1 MTMVSSLSFDTSIQF
16 VKGIGPKRAALLGRA
31 DIKTVEDLLYY
42 FPRRY
47 LDRSNLIPIGRLKPD
62 EFATVIGRV
71 YSVETV
77 AGRRKRL
84 IVLVGDGTGFLT
96 CVWFQA
102 LQYLK
107 KAFKTGETVAFSGKV
122 TQYRG
127 PQMVHPEY
135 DKISDEGETDLTHT
149 GGIIPLYPSTE
160 SLKRGGFESRG
171 FRRIIHQVIHKL
183 PPVEETLPVEL
194 LRRRSLMSLGE
205 ALHHMHYPADWQH
218 LRQAQNRLKF
228 EELFY
233 LQLFLAL
240 QRKDYR
246 EQKKGISFDRI
257 GDFTRKLVSQLPFE
271 LTGAQKRVL
280 HEIRQDMKSERP
292 MNRLLQGDV
301 GSGKTIVACITMLI
315 AVENGYQAA
324 MMAPTEILAEQHYL
338 TIHQWLEQYGV
349 HVDLLKGSLSSGEKQ
364 EKLKSLANGDIQVII
379 GTHALVQEGVE
390 FSKLGVVVIDE
401 QHRFGVMQRAFLRQ
415 KGVYPDVLVMTATP
429 IPRTLALTLYGD
441 LDVSVIDEMPAGRL
455 PIRTAWRS
463 EGKREAIYEFIRR
476 ELKNGGQAY
485 VVYPLVEESEKID
498 LAAAKAGHETLSKT
512 VFKHYRVG
520 LLHGRMKSEEKEK
533 VMQEFKSGRLHVL
546 VSTTVIEVGVDVP
559 NASVM
564 LIEHAERFG
573 LTQLHQLRGRTGRGQ
588 RPSTCIML
596 AQYPLS
602 EDAKKRLQAMIQTQD
617 GFQIAESDLK
627 IRGPGELFGTR
638 QHGTLNLR
646 IADLTTDGPVLEK
659 AREEAFAL
667 AESDPAF
674 DKPENHC
681 IQRTYHSRY
690 HGKFGLIE
698 VG

>member
-1 MTMVSSLSFDTSIQF
+1 MVSSLSFDTSIQF
-16 VKGIGPKRAALLGRA
+16 VKGIGPKRAALLRRA
-31 DIKTVEDLLYY
+31 EIETVEDLLYY

-71 YSVETV
+71 YSVETL

-122 TQYRG
+122 THYRG

-160 SLKRGGFESRG
+160 GLKRGGFDSRG

-194 LRRRSLMSLGE
+194 LRRQSLMSLGE

-240 QRKDYR
+240 QRKVYR
-246 EQKKGISFDRI
+246 EQKKGISFERI

-271 LTGAQKRVL
+271 LTDAQKKVL
-280 HEIRQDMKSERP
+280 HEIRHDMKSERP

-324 MMAPTEILAEQHYL
+324 LMAPTEILAEQHYL

-349 HVDLLKGSLSSGEKQ
+349 HVSLLKGSLRAGEKQ
-364 EKLKSLANGDIQVII
+364 EKLKSLANGDIHVII

-415 KGVYPDVLVMTATP
+415 KGIYPDVLVMTATP

-441 LDVSVIDEMPAGRL
+441 LDVSIINEMPPGRL

-476 ELKNGGQAY
+476 DLKKGGQAY
-485 VVYPLVEESEKID
+485 IVYPLVEESEKID
-498 LAAAKAGHETLSKT
+498 LAAAKAGHESLSKT
-512 VFKHYRVG
+512 IFKDYRVG
-520 LLHGRMKSEEKEK
+520 LLHGRMKGEDKEK
-533 VMQEFKSGRLHVL
+533 VMQEFKSGQLHVL
-546 VSTTVIEVGVDVP
+546 VSTTVIEVGVDVA

-573 LTQLHQLRGRTGRGQ
+573 LTQLHQLRGRIGRGQ
-588 RPSTCIML
+588 RPSTCILL

-617 GFQIAESDLK
+617 GFQIAEKDLE
-627 IRGPGELFGTR
+627 IRGPGEIFGTR

-646 IADLTTDGPVLEK
+646 IADLTTDGPILEK
-659 AREEAFAL
+659 AREEAFTL
-667 AESDPAF
+667 IESDPAF
-674 DKPENHC
+674 DKPENHRVR
-681 IQRTYHSRY
+681 QTYHGRY